1 MQRKQLNSLFVIAL
15 SAAVVAGSA
24 PSQADAAGDKKRAQ
38 LLNVKRL
45 LVAPVFFGTDTLGE
59 LPAAKPGTSTEK
71 KREPKSELDDKQ
83 RAAIA
88 DYAETL
94 RKLERNAQEK
104 LPARAASRTPFEVVK
119 ADEVDRAFKALKI
132 TPPELFQTGGRLN
145 SKKFDMPDPEQV
157 KRLAGL
163 VHADAVLL
171 GVLDE
176 PRKSNGGYYFDP
188 VSGPGYDSPK
198 VHDKATFDLM
208 LADGTMVLRQ
218 TIDVVHP
225 LTRIGARQFVVAD
238 WIETDDQI
246 IEDLMDEVTRY
257 TPKR

>member
-1 MQRKQLNSLFVIAL
+1 MPLVCLAL
-15 SAAVVAGSA
+15 CVAVAATST
-24 PSQADAAGDKKRAQ
+24 SSHADAAGDKKRAQ

-45 LVAPVFFGTDTLGE
+45 LVIPGVSSVPILSE
-59 LPAAKPGTSTEK
+59 NCQPQKPGKSIEK
-71 KREPKSELDDKQ
+71 KREPKTQPDEKQ
-83 RAAIA
+83 SVRAALA
-88 DYAETL
+88 DYLENL
-94 RKLERNAQEK
+94 HKLERNAQEK
-104 LPARAASRTPFEVVK
+104 LPARAAARTPYEVVK
-119 ADEVDRAFKALKI
+119 SDEVARALMILKT
-132 TPPELFQTGGRLN
+132 TPPELFQSGGRLN

-157 KRLAGL
+157 KRIATL

-208 LADGTMVLRQ
+208 LADGTLVLRE

-246 IEDLMDEVTRY
+246 IEDLMNEVTRY